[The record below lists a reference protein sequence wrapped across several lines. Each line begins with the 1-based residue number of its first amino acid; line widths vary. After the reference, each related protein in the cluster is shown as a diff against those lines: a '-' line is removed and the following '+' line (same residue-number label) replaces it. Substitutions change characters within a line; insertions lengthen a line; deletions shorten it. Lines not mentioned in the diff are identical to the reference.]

1 MADQEQSQGHHPA
14 EPAGEHHI
22 SLTPT
27 ELSLRIRLTAA
38 QQQQLHECLA
48 KSGKIT
54 FSIRELSVT
63 RLPDTLLQDGVAV
76 D

>member
-1 MADQEQSQGHHPA
+1 MAEQEQPQGHHPA
-14 EPAGEHHI
+14 DPTGEHRI

-48 KSGKIT
+48 TSGKIT
-54 FSIRELSVT
+54 FSIRDLSVT
-63 RLPDTLLQDGVAV
+63 RQHETLHHSGV
-76 D
+76 DCH